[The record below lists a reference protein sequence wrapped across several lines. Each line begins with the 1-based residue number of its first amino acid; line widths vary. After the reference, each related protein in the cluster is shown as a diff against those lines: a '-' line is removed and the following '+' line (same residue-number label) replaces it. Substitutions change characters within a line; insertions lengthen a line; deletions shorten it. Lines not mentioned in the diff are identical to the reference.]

1 MSNININFKN
11 KTALLIQDGSQQD
24 VEKLWNVVPADFTK
38 YEVNLSDFVL
48 ATEYPLSKQRISQK
62 INGFQKGEYFQKP
75 VWTEFIDYFYFNNKL
90 YVRRKMFYVLR
101 IFNLDGSREIIGS
114 ETLPQQQYEIM
125 EKFESYE
132 EALEKSQIEKWKW

>member
-1 MSNININFKN
+1 MSNININLKT
-11 KTALLIQDGSQQD
+11 KTAVLIQDGSLQD
-24 VEKLWNVVPADFTK
+24 VEKLWNVVPETFTK
-38 YEVNLSDFVL
+38 YEVNLSDYVL

-75 VWTEFIDYFYFNNKL
+75 VWKEYEDYFYFNNKL

-114 ETLPQQQYEIM
+114 ETLPQQQYEIL

-132 EALEKSQIEKWKW
+132 EALEKTQIEKWKW